1 MVAPQ
6 PSHFCQSPSG
16 TPRLALGAAGFSVD
30 DAGGSVATFT
40 GSVPLLAE
48 PPTAVP
54 AAVGM
59 VLGRGERRRS
69 MRVCQRA
76 LKHDL
81 GVDDGEAAAMVPRI
95 VARELPVRL
104 RRNWRVEAVG
114 ISALLRPMEPWQS
127 VFQSQLDRG
136 RLVAIDTG

>member
-16 TPRLALGAAGFSVD
+16 TPRLARGAAGFSVD

-54 AAVGM
+54 TV
-59 VLGRGERRRS
+59 VVTVVVTVFGRGGRRRS

-76 LKHDL
+76 LKHDR
-81 GVDDGEAAAMVPRI
+81 GVDDGETAAMVTRI

-104 RRNWRVEAVG
+104 RRNWRVEVVE
-114 ISALLRPMEPWQS
+114 ISSLTRNPRSLSSRWVTFFIAS
-127 VFQSQLDRG
+127 
-136 RLVAIDTG
+136 

>member
-16 TPRLALGAAGFSVD
+16 TPRLARGDAGLSVD

-54 AAVGM
+54 TVVVPVVVT
-59 VLGRGERRRS
+59 VLGRGGRRRS
-69 MRVCQRA
+69 MRVCQRG
-76 LKHDL
+76 LKHDR
-81 GVDDGEAAAMVPRI
+81 GVDDGEAAAMWARI

-104 RRNWRVEAVG
+104 RRNWRVEVIE
-114 ISALLRPMEPWQS
+114 ISGLTWASRSRGSPWMAFFTAS
-127 VFQSQLDRG
+127 
-136 RLVAIDTG
+136 